1 MKILQ
6 LVYKTLNSLPKYK
19 FIFSSIWT
27 IIILYLSLGHISS
40 PDKIT
45 VIPYLDKV
53 VHLSMYFILTILL
66 LFELQLSTKKNTIA
80 MIMLYSLLF
89 GSLMEIL
96 QSYIFVYRSGDYL
109 DFIFNS
115 LGTIVALFFFKHSR
129 KPIKL

>member
-45 VIPYLDKV
+45 VIPFLDKV
-53 VHLSMYFILTILL
+53 IHLSMYFILTILL